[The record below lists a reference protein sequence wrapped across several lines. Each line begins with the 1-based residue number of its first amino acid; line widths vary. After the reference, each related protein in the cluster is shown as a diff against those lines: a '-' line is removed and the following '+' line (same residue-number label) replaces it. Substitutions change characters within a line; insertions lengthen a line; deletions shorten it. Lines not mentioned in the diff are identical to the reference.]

1 MNLLDNN
8 KLSLSLKSKV
18 AIGLCTVAVI
28 GLVGSELVFS
38 STGKG
43 KDKVTPIP
51 VTVSTPDK
59 APEKTSDK
67 TQDRSASFA
76 NEGQGR
82 RPLRNIFDPWW
93 QDSLMAH
100 DPEIGSMFRRW
111 ESLAADSDLLPDRV
125 FSRNSGTSFA
135 SGFAPRV
142 DISESDKDVKLTAEV
157 PGLDEKSL
165 SVSAADD
172 SVTIEGTKTQ
182 EKSSKAGGFQSVE
195 RTYGS
200 FRRVVPLP
208 CQVLGDKAEA
218 GLKDGVLTITIPKS
232 PQARPR
238 ENKITIT
245 RL

>member
-1 MNLLDNN
+1 MNLLDKN

-43 KDKVTPIP
+43 KDKVIPIP
-51 VTVSTPDK
+51 VTVSSPDKTPDK
-59 APEKTSDK
+59 SQDK
-67 TQDRSASFA
+67 SASFA
-76 NEGQGR
+76 EEGQGR
-82 RPLRNIFDPWW
+82 RLPRNIFDPWW
-93 QDSLMAH
+93 QDSIMAH

-111 ESLAADSDLLPDRV
+111 ETLVADSDLLPDRV
-125 FSRNSGTSFA
+125 FSRNSGASFA

-142 DISESDKDVKLTAEV
+142 DISETDKDVKLTAEV

-172 SVTIEGTKTQ
+172 SVTIEGTKAQ
-182 EKSSKAGGFQSVE
+182 EKSSKVGGFQSVE
-195 RTYGS
+195 RSYGS

-208 CQVLGDKAEA
+208 CQVLGDKAVA

-232 PQARPR
+232 PQARPK

>member
-1 MNLLDNN
+1 MNLLDKN

-18 AIGLCTVAVI
+18 AIGLCTVVVI

-51 VTVSTPDK
+51 VTVSAPDK
-59 APEKTSDK
+59 NQDK
-67 TQDRSASFA
+67 TQDKSQEKSAMV
-76 NEGQGR
+76 EGQGR
-82 RPLRNIFDPWW
+82 RLPRNIFDPWW
-93 QDSLMAH
+93 QDSILAH

-111 ESLAADSDLLPDRV
+111 ESLVADDLLPERF
-125 FSRNSGTSFA
+125 FSRTSGASFA

-182 EKSSKAGGFQSVE
+182 EKSSKVDGFQSVE
-195 RTYGS
+195 RSYGS

-208 CQVLGDKAEA
+208 CQVMGDKAVA
-218 GLKDGVLTITIPKS
+218 GLKDGILTITIPKS
-232 PQARPR
+232 PQARPK